1 MISFQRGS
9 QILCDMRV
17 TLPYLVVVTH
27 RSGRASSTES
37 ITLAPMEQFATS
49 YYSPV
54 GERRQHWR
62 PAGIA
67 AFFVVGALQILVLCN
82 QTSTITAIAELHMT
96 MRGQT
101 TKDYFAMP
109 FTSAG
114 SVPAVYLLDGLTPTA
129 DQMLR
134 GDCYL
139 FAITG
144 IVEDSYRRY
153 GVSKGWWAPDEFLRL
168 SRQAM
173 GIAIMEA
180 CHKAPNALCPSNS
193 DGHGGILWANTTEGQ
208 DGSDEHELFF
218 LQELGKTGAWPESI
232 CAYSPTPDPV
242 KEKVCHKRTQMMEDN
257 SNPLQFRVTKMQSF
271 FSRSDI
277 KEALIQGGKPLTLGV
292 SMSYT
297 YFYLPCTK
305 EAGCDASTQ
314 VMPCPLERVYVGMKS
329 CMLAK
334 RPMVTMKGEWFHQP
348 GEPLE
353 AEGGHA
359 INIVGYND
367 YYRDEF
373 GHVGGYIVRNTWA
386 DGMGVAHGL
395 KARGSHSAAFFAQKV
410 STQEESAACPNPHSP
425 RSWYPCGSTLEGCN
439 GSVTRMEIASQ
450 GKVLHLRCSDLGMV
464 LPKGSCE
471 VGEGY
476 YMTNITEWGS
486 RGLFIACFLRDLG
499 GGNSKNMCL
508 PPLFMDDIATVFTA
522 TDAEIGPSA
531 PASSNK
537 KAFCGYNF
545 ISYDTFE
552 ILQMRFGDAWVSSYD
567 IEWSETSY
575 PSAHAPNSSTYDYSL
590 VEASTMKL
598 ESFGI
603 SHNGVSPYRPIPE
616 FPRVTYV

>member
-1 MISFQRGS
+1 
-9 QILCDMRV
+9 
-17 TLPYLVVVTH
+17 
-27 RSGRASSTES
+27 
-37 ITLAPMEQFATS
+37 MEEFATS

-54 GERRQHWR
+54 GVRRSYWV
-62 PAGIA
+62 PVGIA
-67 AFFVVGALQILVLCN
+67 AILAVGTMQIVMLHN
-82 QTSTITAIAELHMT
+82 QATTVAAVAEL
-96 MRGQT
+96 RLIAQSQT
-101 TKDYFAMP
+101 AQANFAMP
-109 FTSAG
+109 TLSVG
-114 SVPAVYLLDGLTPTA
+114 SVPAVHVLDGLTPSA
-129 DQMLR
+129 DQMQR

-153 GVSKGWWAPDEFLRL
+153 GVSKGWWSPDEFLRL

-180 CHKAPNALCPSNS
+180 CQKTPNALCPSNS
-193 DGHGGILWANTTEGQ
+193 NGNDGILWANTTEGQ
-208 DGSDEHELFF
+208 DGSDEHELYF

-242 KEKVCHKRTQMMEDN
+242 EEKVCRKRTLMMEAN
-257 SNPLQFRVTKMQSF
+257 SNPLQFKVTKMQSF

-277 KEALIQGGKPLTLGV
+277 KEALLEGGKPLTLGA

-297 YFYLPCTK
+297 YFYLPCT
-305 EAGCDASTQ
+305 EAIGCDADSQ
-314 VMPCPLERVYVGMKS
+314 AVPCPLERVYVGIKS

-359 INIVGYND
+359 VNIVGYND

-373 GHVGGYIVRNTWA
+373 GNVGGYILRNTWA

-410 STQEESAACPNPHSP
+410 STQEELASCPNPHSP
-425 RSWYPCGSTLEGCN
+425 RSWYSCGSALEGCN
-439 GSVTRMEIASQ
+439 GPVIRMETASQ

-464 LPKGSCE
+464 LPNGACE

-476 YMTNITEWGS
+476 YMANITEWGS
-486 RGLFIACFLRDLG
+486 KGLFVACFLRDLG
-499 GGNSKNMCL
+499 GGNSKDMCL

-522 TDAEIGPSA
+522 TDGEIGPDA
-531 PASSNK
+531 PASSND
-537 KAFCGYNF
+537 KALCGYNF
-545 ISYDTFE
+545 ISYNTFE
-552 ILQMRFGDAWVSSYD
+552 MLQMRFGDVWASSYD

-575 PSAHAPNSSTYDYSL
+575 PSRASNSNYSHKYDYAL
-590 VEASTMKL
+590 LKANTKKL
-598 ESFGI
+598 SSFSI
-603 SHNGVSPYRPIPE
+603 TKNGVSPYRPLLE
-616 FPRVTYV
+616 